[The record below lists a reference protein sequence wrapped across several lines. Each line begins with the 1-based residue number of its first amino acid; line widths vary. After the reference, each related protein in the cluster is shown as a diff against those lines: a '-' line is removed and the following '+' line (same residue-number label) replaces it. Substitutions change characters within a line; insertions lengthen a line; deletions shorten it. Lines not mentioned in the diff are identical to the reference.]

1 MRIWYDACTGKHVRY
16 GVAIAKRMRSLGHEV
31 TLTTRDHPDTVA
43 LVKFLKEET
52 LIVGKYDPTTLQ
64 SRLKESL
71 KRQLRL
77 LEMFGK
83 DPPDYG
89 VSHGSIDLCRV
100 AFGLGIPAISTAD
113 SPHATAA
120 NKLGLPL
127 VKYLVISKAFP
138 KEPYRKY
145 GVENI
150 VQFEGVDEVAWIK
163 GYKPAKLECEKPLIV
178 VRQAETKAAYADG
191 KTDVTLEIARR
202 LTALGNVVF
211 ISRYEK
217 QAQKGL
223 TIPPGFVDTASL
235 AAHADLVV
243 GVGGTIARE
252 AALQG
257 TPSLAIPLF
266 GQSHTNDYLNKKGF
280 PIYTCALKTTLAYAK
295 KHLGTKTDVKEL
307 LEELENPV
315 DIIEKIILKEGKSI
329 RARTIP

>member
-16 GVAIAKRMRSLGHEV
+16 GVAVAKRLRSLSHKV
-31 TLTTRDHPDTVA
+31 TLTTRDHPDTTA
-43 LVKFLKEET
+43 LAKFLKEE
-52 LIVGKYDPTTLQ
+52 ISVVGKYDPTSLS
-64 SRLKESL
+64 SRLRESL

-77 LEMFGK
+77 LEMFE
-83 DPPDYG
+83 DNPPDYG

-100 AFGLGIPAISTAD
+100 AFGLGMPAISTAD

-138 KEPYRKY
+138 KELYRKY

-150 VQFEGVDEVAWIK
+150 VQFEGVDEVAWVK
-163 GYKPAKLECEKPLIV
+163 GYRPVKLEYKKPLIV
-178 VRQAETKAAYADG
+178 VRQAETKAAYAKG
-191 KTDVTLEIARR
+191 RKDVTLEIARR

-211 ISRYEK
+211 ISRYER
-217 QAQKGL
+217 QPEKGL
-223 TIPPGFVDTASL
+223 ITPKGFVDTVSL
-235 AAHADLVV
+235 AAQADLVV

-257 TPSLAIPLF
+257 TPSLVIPLF
-266 GQSHTNDYLNKKGF
+266 GRSHTNDYLAEKGF
-280 PIYTCALKTTLAYAK
+280 PIFTSSAKKALVNAE
-295 KHLGTKTDVKEL
+295 KHLGTKKDAKEL

-315 DIIEKIILKEGKSI
+315 NIIEKLI
-329 RARTIP
+329 RDESDYVV